1 LDDPAAP
8 EDYKRMAGQARPA
21 SMALLL
27 AAFAYGIMLIW
38 HRGAKAVSA
47 RLQETVELC

>member
-1 LDDPAAP
+1 
-8 EDYKRMAGQARPA
+8 
-21 SMALLL
+21 MALLL